1 MERKMITL
9 EARSTDHS
17 ECLKKA
23 TLVHGGPSANIDTNE
38 RGKEKALY
46 VFLICKYFP
55 LNKRFVC
62 LRFWSVRTSME

>member
-46 VFLICKYFP
+46 VFLICKYFSF
-55 LNKRFVC
+55 K
-62 LRFWSVRTSME
+62 